1 MESPPFISLLMPTR
15 WRRALAERFLESVA
29 ANTAVPDRGEVIY
42 YADEDD
48 PQSHELRV
56 AGIAV
61 SGIIGPRASMGTY
74 NSECLARARGDIVI
88 LVNDDIVIRTQG
100 WDEKVRAIDASFADK
115 IYLAYGNDLFKGPR
129 LCTFPILSRRT
140 CDLLGDP
147 FPAAYAGA
155 FIDYHLLDIF
165 RRLQHAGED
174 RVRYLPDIIFEH
186 MHYRLGKAV
195 KDATYQRRRRFDD
208 DAVFIG
214 LIETRRRA
222 ARALSG
228 VIQHN
233 SPPTTSVLARDTK
246 GATSE
251 SWSLV
256 GIARAF
262 LLDRDLP
269 LKWRVFLWYWYT
281 GRLMA
286 AKGFLWPF
294 VK

>member
-15 WRRALAERFLESVA
+15 GRRALAERFLESVA
-29 ANTAVPDRGEVIY
+29 ATTAVPDRVEVIF

-74 NSECLARARGDIVI
+74 NSECLAKARGDIVI

-228 VIQHN
+228 LIQHN
-233 SPPTTSVLARDTK
+233 SPLSTSVLTRDD
-246 GATSE
+246 GDATNE

-262 LLDRDLP
+262 LPDRDLP

-281 GRLMA
+281 GRFMA